1 MTIACTRKPAMP
13 ATIPDPEATAFS
25 GSYDP
30 RDVVFLLKPVDM
42 RATSRAEKEE
52 AIQSKRRH
60 YSEMIGE
67 ENAPTPE
74 YSAIYDAALVRGID
88 RLASETISLAM
99 ALIDRIRG
107 PITLASLV
115 RAGVPLGILLRRA
128 LAHMGADVEHFGVS
142 IIRDRGLDMRAIK
155 TILKTR
161 PAEGLVFVD
170 GWTGKGAIATE
181 LASSTSFVSGVDPRL
196 VVLTDP
202 CGCAWLAASGEDWL
216 IPSGILGASVSG
228 LISRSI
234 LNASVGPDDFHA
246 CVFWEHLRPHD
257 VSRDFIDAV
266 WEKML
271 QVLDTGSIHACHWDD
286 ARRLTLRSMAD
297 KVISEL
303 GQRLAVPDRNR
314 IKPGIAEATRAVL
327 RRVPDRV
334 IVANP
339 DDADLVAIL
348 HLARRNGVKIDV
360 VGVSIAPY
368 RAVTIIKKVS

>member
-1 MTIACTRKPAMP
+1 MIATIA
-13 ATIPDPEATAFS
+13 DVEAHAFS

-30 RDVVFLLKPVDM
+30 RDVVFLLKPIIMSPTAV
-42 RATSRAEKEE
+42 AEKEA

-67 ENAPTPE
+67 ENPPTPE
-74 YSAIYDAALVRGID
+74 YVEIYEAALARGLD
-88 RLASETISLAM
+88 RLASEAVSLAS
-99 ALIDRIRG
+99 ALVRTVGG

-128 LAHMGADVEHFGVS
+128 LAHMGADVAHFGVS
-142 IIRDRGLDMRAIK
+142 IIRDRGLDFRAMQML
-155 TILKTR
+155 LKTR

-181 LASSTSFVSGVDPRL
+181 LASSARFIPGVEPRL
-196 VVLTDP
+196 VVLADP
-202 CGCAWLAASGEDWL
+202 CGRAWLAASGDDWL

-257 VSRDFIDAV
+257 VSRAFIDAV
-266 WEKML
+266 WARML
-271 QVLDTGSIHACHWDD
+271 PILDAGAVQPCHWDND
-286 ARRLTLRSMAD
+286 RRVKLRAMSD
-297 KVISEL
+297 DVILRL
-303 GQRLAVPDRNR
+303 GERFGVSDRNR

-334 IVANP
+334 LVANG
-339 DDADLVAIL
+339 DDADLAAIL
-348 HLARRNGVKIDV
+348 HLARRSRVDVDV
-360 VGVSIAPY
+360 VGDTIAPY